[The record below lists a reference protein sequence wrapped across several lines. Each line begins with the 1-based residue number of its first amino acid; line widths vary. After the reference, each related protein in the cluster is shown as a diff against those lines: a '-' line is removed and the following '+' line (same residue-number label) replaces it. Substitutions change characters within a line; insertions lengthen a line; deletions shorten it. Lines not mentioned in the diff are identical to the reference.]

1 MSVLIQIPIL
11 ATHYG
16 FCNHINGEVLT
27 RHGNL
32 DYLTKAYSILLAS
45 PERVDACR
53 MSKEA

>member
-16 FCNHINGEVLT
+16 VCNHINGKVLT

-32 DYLTKAYSILLAS
+32 EYLTKAYSILLAS
-45 PERVDACR
+45 HERVGACR
-53 MSKEA
+53 VSKEA